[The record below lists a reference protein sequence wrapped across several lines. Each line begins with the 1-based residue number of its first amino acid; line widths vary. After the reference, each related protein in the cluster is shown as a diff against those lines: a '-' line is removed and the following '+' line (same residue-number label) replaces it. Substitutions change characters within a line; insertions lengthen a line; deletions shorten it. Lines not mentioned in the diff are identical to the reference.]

1 MPLCEY
7 TNIFTDV
14 IQMILGKSR
23 HHQILGKL
31 TAITEEL
38 RYGKW

>member
-14 IQMILGKSR
+14 IQIKLGLIEYKEMV
-23 HHQILGKL
+23 GKCI
-31 TAITEEL
+31 AITREL
-38 RYGKW
+38 NDD

>member
-14 IQMILGKSR
+14 IQMILEESRHKQMLGKS
-23 HHQILGKL
+23 
-31 TAITEEL
+31 TAMTGEL
-38 RYGKW
+38 